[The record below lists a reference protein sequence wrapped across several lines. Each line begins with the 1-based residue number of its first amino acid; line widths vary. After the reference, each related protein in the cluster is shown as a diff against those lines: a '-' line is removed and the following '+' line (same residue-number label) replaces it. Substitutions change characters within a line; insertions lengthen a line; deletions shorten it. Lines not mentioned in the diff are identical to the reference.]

1 MKTCMH
7 CSEPNPDGWF
17 YCRNCN
23 KPASPRKYTIHT
35 VMRDPAWAPAIRKD
49 LIDFNM
55 ISMDKDIEN
64 KAAERHQHLH
74 SKIFPKDKKQA
85 SIKIN
90 SAGH

>member
-7 CSEPNPDGWF
+7 CDKPNPDGWF
-17 YCRNCN
+17 YCKNCQQ
-23 KPASPRKYTIHT
+23 PASPRQYTVNT
-35 VMRDPAWAPAIRKD
+35 VMRESPWAPAIRRD

-74 SKIFPKDKKQA
+74 NQLFPKDKKQA
-85 SIKIN
+85 RIKIN
-90 SAGH
+90 SAGN